1 MKAVA
6 GTANSKGWTA
16 MGRLCLAMIAFM
28 VVLQAAADFVLAE
41 RGKPSECRIVV
52 THGSGPSY
60 VHAAKELHDHVKQ
73 MTGVDLPVVP
83 KWTGRGVVRLD
94 AAPPEFGEESF
105 RICVKDGDLHVIGG
119 RRGIL
124 YGVYELLETYGGCG
138 WFASWCSVVPEKD
151 VFKVPDTL
159 DDTQRPTFLMREPHW
174 ADFRRSADFA
184 VRNRTNGHYI
194 TRDLKMPASHGGTA
208 YRFIRGLGDSHTF
221 DTLLPSS
228 VWFDSHPEYFSE
240 VDGVRRKGRT
250 QLCLTNPDVLRLV
263 ISNVFAHIEADTC
276 VGKEP
281 CVNIVGVSQND
292 YGLNCTCR
300 NCKAVDDHEESHA
313 GSLLHFINK
322 VAAAVEQRYPDMY
335 VETLIYQYTRKPPK
349 YVRPRHNVIPCFCT
363 IECSFAR
370 PLADRSVPSSIR
382 VMQDL
387 EGWCRLS
394 NSLYIWDYTTDYAH
408 YLYPMPNVLTLQPN
422 MKTFRDHGT
431 KYMFEQG
438 GPVLADFAPL
448 KGWLIAKLMWNVDRP
463 VEPLLDRFFTGYYG
477 AAAPFVRRYFDRVE
491 HILRDLPHGRLGI
504 YEEDRPD
511 VFTDSFLDESIEV
524 FNRAEAAVR
533 DDSGRLLNVRAQ
545 ALTPQVVKLD
555 RRGMSAKRFWVTRH
569 PERFQGCE
577 DVLPLV
583 RRVRDTY
590 AALKAAG
597 MGDIQQLTSVPQK
610 TRRFLDLWR
619 YIEEFR
625 RPETGSDRVTIGVGS
640 GLHFRSQ
647 NYGRIVNDATA
658 LDGKAIEAYNSVF
671 EAGAAELF
679 FGNVAADA
687 DARYVVRFRA
697 VVDRAPD
704 GKGEAFNATLGGDR
718 IAPRVED
725 VAEGWQWYAF
735 KPCRIGDSLKFSFAS
750 GRFEKGGGRS
760 AVKAVRIDRVEIV
773 RADP

>member
-1 MKAVA
+1 
-6 GTANSKGWTA
+6 
-16 MGRLCLAMIAFM
+16 
-28 VVLQAAADFVLAE
+28 
-41 RGKPSECRIVV
+41 
-52 THGSGPSY
+52 
-60 VHAAKELHDHVKQ
+60 
-73 MTGVDLPVVP
+73 
-83 KWTGRGVVRLD
+83 
-94 AAPPEFGEESF
+94 
-105 RICVKDGDLHVIGG
+105 
-119 RRGIL
+119 
-124 YGVYELLETYGGCG
+124 
-138 WFASWCSVVPEKD
+138 
-151 VFKVPDTL
+151 
-159 DDTQRPTFLMREPHW
+159 
-174 ADFRRSADFA
+174 
-184 VRNRTNGHYI
+184 
-194 TRDLKMPASHGGTA
+194 
-208 YRFIRGLGDSHTF
+208 
-221 DTLLPSS
+221 
-228 VWFDSHPEYFSE
+228 
-240 VDGVRRKGRT
+240 
-250 QLCLTNPDVLRLV
+250 
-263 ISNVFAHIEADTC
+263 
-276 VGKEP
+276 
-281 CVNIVGVSQND
+281 
-292 YGLNCTCR
+292 
-300 NCKAVDDHEESHA
+300 
-313 GSLLHFINK
+313 
-322 VAAAVEQRYPDMY
+322 
-335 VETLIYQYTRKPPK
+335 
-349 YVRPRHNVIPCFCT
+349 
-363 IECSFAR
+363 
-370 PLADRSVPSSIR
+370 
-382 VMQDL
+382 
-387 EGWCRLS
+387 
-394 NSLYIWDYTTDYAH
+394 
-408 YLYPMPNVLTLQPN
+408 
-422 MKTFRDHGT
+422 
-431 KYMFEQG
+431 MFEQG

-511 VFTDSFLDESIEV
+511 VFTDSFLDEFIEV